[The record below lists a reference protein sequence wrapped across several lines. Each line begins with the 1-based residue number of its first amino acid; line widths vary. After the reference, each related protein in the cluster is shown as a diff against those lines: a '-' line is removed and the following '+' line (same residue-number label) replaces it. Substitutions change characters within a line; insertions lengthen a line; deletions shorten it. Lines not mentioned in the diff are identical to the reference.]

1 MFDLSFVLSSDV
13 AFVCNRLY
21 VVLSSDVAF
30 VCNRLYVVHG
40 KLLQG
45 VTKITAR
52 IVQLYDEGLSVRG
65 ILSV

>member
-21 VVLSSDVAF
+21 VV
-30 VCNRLYVVHG
+30 HG
-40 KLLQG
+40 ELLQG